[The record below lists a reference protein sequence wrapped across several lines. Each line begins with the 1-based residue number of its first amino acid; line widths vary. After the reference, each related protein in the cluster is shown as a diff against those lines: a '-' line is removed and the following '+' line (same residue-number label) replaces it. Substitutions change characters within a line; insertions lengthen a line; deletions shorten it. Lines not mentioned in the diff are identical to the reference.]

1 MKTSLDRNFQR
12 KRLGKRRQTEFA
24 TATSHSYSS
33 RSELLMATNEY
44 VVEYAKTGR
53 ASCKNTKCKKNIAA
67 GDVRIG
73 KVLGNKSLEKF

>member
-1 MKTSLDRNFQR
+1 
-12 KRLGKRRQTEFA
+12 
-24 TATSHSYSS
+24 
-33 RSELLMATNEY
+33 MATNEY

-73 KVLGNKSLEKF
+73 KVLEEIKPSKNSNFLFIFDSDCSQSIW

>member
-1 MKTSLDRNFQR
+1 
-12 KRLGKRRQTEFA
+12 
-24 TATSHSYSS
+24 
-33 RSELLMATNEY
+33 MATNEY